1 MLTTHPSYSP
11 AGDFVEYARALE
23 TFRDICD
30 AAPQPNA
37 LTALQGLDL
46 EMTCPLNHAAD
57 MLKLVSDGLLKHERV
72 KAVLGNVT
80 QAVRSPK
87 VSSRTP
93 PPTSL
98 PYPIPPKR

>member
-1 MLTTHPSYSP
+1 
-11 AGDFVEYARALE
+11 VEYARALK

-37 LTALQGLDL
+37 ITALQGLDF

-72 KAVLGNVT
+72 NPVLGNVT
-80 QAVRSPK
+80 QAVRSSK
-87 VSSRTP
+87 VSRP
-93 PPTSL
+93 PPPLSL
-98 PYPIPPKR
+98 SPSPILSHQNGN